1 MRNIVIGDKGGGFD
15 RKKVMLDKGENQQ
28 NKTKIRIFV
37 SKKKK
42 RPKFVFC
49 GYNRAIISQTG
60 RCREKTRIE
69 MIILR
74 IHTHQGQ
81 FIPIFNICSDF
92 SSTKK
97 NNFPK

>member
-42 RPKFVFC
+42 
-49 GYNRAIISQTG
+49 
-60 RCREKTRIE
+60 KTKVRF
-69 MIILR
+69 LWV
-74 IHTHQGQ
+74 
-81 FIPIFNICSDF
+81 
-92 SSTKK
+92 
-97 NNFPK
+97 